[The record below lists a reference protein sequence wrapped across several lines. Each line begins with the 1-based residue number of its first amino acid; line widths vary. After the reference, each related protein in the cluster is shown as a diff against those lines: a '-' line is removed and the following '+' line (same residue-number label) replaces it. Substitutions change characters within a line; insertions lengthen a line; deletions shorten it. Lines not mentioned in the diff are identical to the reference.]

1 MSGSD
6 SDDECGGDTLFGK
19 LFLNEAYV
27 ECALS
32 FGGDDAAD
40 AADAAAGV
48 VAAPPPRTRRT
59 LRIAVSAAACT
70 DHDLTGQLTWP
81 GARLLARWLAAQP
94 DAFFRES
101 GAALELGAGTGLAG
115 LYYAAR
121 GGDVTLTD
129 YHPVVMALLRRNAG
143 AAAASVD
150 EAAADAAAAA
160 AAASAPQTP
169 PPPPLPPAGRVSVA
183 RLPWGVAAA
192 GAKLLAT
199 TPNAARGFRCLL
211 GADILYPGSQR
222 ALPGLMASVCQLL
235 SVDAGADASASASSA
250 ALYLCYCSRAVTT
263 DVALRDAL
271 VAAGLVAVIAPG
283 GEAAQEGGVSGVVYR
298 ITRRDAAGGEDAEA
312 EEAAAAAMQRC

>member
-6 SDDECGGDTLFGK
+6 SDDEYGGETLFGK

-27 ECALS
+27 ECALT

-40 AADAAAGV
+40 GADGDADAAA
-48 VAAPPPRTRRT
+48 AAALPPPRARRT
-59 LRIAVSAAACT
+59 LRIAVSSAACT

-94 DAFFRES
+94 DAFFREC

-121 GGDVTLTD
+121 GGDVALTD

-143 AAAASVD
+143 AAAAAAA
-150 EAAADAAAAA
+150 EAAADAAAFAA
-160 AAASAPQTP
+160 ATPQAPPDAA
-169 PPPPLPPAGRVSVA
+169 PLPDAGRVDVA
-183 RLPWGVAAA
+183 RLPWGDAAA
-192 GAKLLAT
+192 GAKLLAS
-199 TPNAARGFRCLL
+199 TPHASGFRILL

-222 ALPGLMASVCQLL
+222 ALPGLMASICTLL
-235 SVDAGADASASASSA
+235 SPSDDA

-263 DVALRDAL
+263 DVALKDAL
-271 VAAGLVAVIAPG
+271 DGAGLVSVIAPG
-283 GEAAQEGGVSGVVYR
+283 GEAAAEGGVRGVVYR
-298 ITRRDAAGGEDAEA
+298 ISRRGAAAG
-312 EEAAAAAMQRC
+312 EEAADMQRC